1 MMPNVGEM
9 IMAKFSHV
17 HVWDENLD
25 DSIDELNAGEF
36 MIVLATSHPTRKKR
50 LNPNLYRKVLTQ
62 SARVGWVH
70 LDNCSEVDADR

>member
-1 MMPNVGEM
+1 M

-36 MIVLATSHPTRKKR
+36 MIVLATSHPTRTKR
-50 LNPNLYRKVLTQ
+50 FNPNLYRKVLTQ